1 MQTPAVD
8 ATLTRQRGAE
18 PMRPRVL
25 PEGLLEH
32 PGKWVAVKGGRII
45 EVRPTPDEVVEA
57 LHRRDIT
64 GATVL
69 RVPGENDKELV
80 GLG

>member
-1 MQTPAVD
+1 
-8 ATLTRQRGAE
+8 
-18 PMRPRVL
+18 MRPRAL
-25 PEGLLEH
+25 AEGLLDH
-32 PGKWVAVKGGRII
+32 PGQWVAVKGGRII

-64 GATVL
+64 EATVL
-69 RVPGENDKELV
+69 RAPGEYDKELV